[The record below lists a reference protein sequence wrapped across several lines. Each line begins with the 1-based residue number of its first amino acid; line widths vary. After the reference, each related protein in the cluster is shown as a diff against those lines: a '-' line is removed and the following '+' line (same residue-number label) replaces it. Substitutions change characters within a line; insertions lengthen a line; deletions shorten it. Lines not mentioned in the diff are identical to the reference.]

1 VEEKMKKL
9 QPFLEESPII
19 SSINQALRQKCVNV
33 HIKNTNEENSILY
46 LLHYFLTYQENLVLV
61 CPNLYT
67 AQLVYDKLS
76 GILSEKQIS
85 FFPQDEFITSELLV
99 SSIELK
105 MERMSTIVS
114 LFDQSPRIVVTH
126 PAGLMKPELDKEA
139 WKDAIFSLKVGD
151 EINRNEFLT
160 KLFDLGYSQ
169 EYTVEKP
176 GDYSVRGGIIDIYL
190 IGEKHPLRLDF
201 FGDEIDTIKRFDID
215 TQRSFESVNE
225 IWITPFTEFIYQESD
240 YRKLDKYIK
249 NKVNEVEFSKDTLEK
264 IDKDLEHLKDHTELD
279 RLTRYI
285 PFITSKRNTILDY
298 IDHPTVI
305 FMDNHRIKEQV
316 KIMIEEIKDWYLT
329 TSDYPKMGFDL
340 IYPIDEMTFEK
351 RVDIDYFEYA
361 DKGEYK
367 SEFSLFG
374 KEILSYRSNLDLFV
388 SDIRTEVG
396 RNTLILAISTKK
408 NFVEIKSL
416 LEENKIP
423 FVINQEGNPF
433 QKGKLN
439 LVESDQYFDVI
450 SDVLNLH
457 IITESTIYQLK
468 NIKKKGRYVSVFE
481 TSKRLSSIHDLKPGD
496 YIVHYDYGIGKF
508 LEVKT
513 MDLGNVMNDY
523 IHLEYRDGDK
533 LYIPLESI
541 HQIQKYSGSEG
552 FVPRLSKLGGTDW
565 AKTKQ
570 RVREKAKDI
579 ADQLIKLYA
588 ERENSPGFAF
598 LEYADMEREFEN
610 DFPYTETL
618 DQKKAILEVLQ
629 DMKQSKPMDR
639 LLCGDVGFGKT
650 EVALRAAFR
659 AVLNNK
665 QVAYLAPTTVLSKQH
680 FHTFRDRMEK
690 YGIQVALLNRFVT
703 KKEQTRILKKLIEGT
718 IDVLIGTHRILSKD
732 IVFKDLGLLVI
743 DEEQRFGVLHKERI
757 KEMKVSVDVLSLS
770 ATPIPRT
777 LQMAIMGVKN
787 MSLLETAP
795 ENRYPIQTYVLE
807 RNDILVK
814 DAIEREL
821 MRGGQVF
828 YLYNK
833 IEDID
838 NIAAKLQKLVPQARI
853 QVAHGQM
860 HKETLER
867 VVDDFIE
874 QEIDVL
880 LSTTIIET
888 GIDIPN
894 ANTLIVHDADRLGLS
909 QLYQIRGR
917 VGRTNRIAYA
927 YLMYQREKVLTEDA
941 VKRLKVIKEFTELG
955 SGFKIAIRDLSIR
968 GAGDVLGSEQS
979 GFIDSVGIDL
989 YMRILEEEIKEKQGL
1004 SEKQETAK
1012 GVKARVSKYI
1022 DQVYIEDDFI
1032 KIEMHKK
1039 IQAITAMED
1048 VKDLLDE
1055 LTDRFGKADEELHIY
1070 MVERLFEVQTKQIDI
1085 EKIHETKTNITFIV
1099 SVEGSKLLAGDTLF
1113 TSGYKISPYIRFSY
1127 KEEKIHII
1135 IDTIELKKHWLF
1147 TATEFFDI
1155 IIKSINKENNQVRA

>member
-1 VEEKMKKL
+1 MKKL
-9 QPFLEESPII
+9 QTFLDENQVI
-19 SSINQALRQKCVNV
+19 SSLNQSIHQKKVNV
-33 HIKNTNEENSILY
+33 HIKNTNEENALLY
-46 LLHYFLTYQENLVLV
+46 ILHYFLTYQENVVLV
-61 CPNLYT
+61 CPNLYS
-67 AQLVYDKLS
+67 AQMVYDKIS
-76 GILSEKQIS
+76 TILNDKQVS

-99 SSIELK
+99 SSMELK
-105 MERMSTIVS
+105 MERMSTIATI
-114 LFDQSPRIVVTH
+114 FDSAPRILVTH
-126 PAGLMKPELDKEA
+126 LAGLMKPELEQDAWKEA
-139 WKDAIFSLKVGD
+139 IFTLKTGG
-151 EINRNEFLT
+151 EISRETLMS

-176 GDYSVRGGIIDIYL
+176 GDYSVRGGIVDIYL
-190 IGEKHPLRLDF
+190 IGEKHPFRLDF
-201 FGDEIDTIKRFDID
+201 FGDEIDTIKRFDIES
-215 TQRSFESVNE
+215 QRSFESVGE
-225 IWITPFTEFIYQESD
+225 IKIIPFTEFIYQEDD
-240 YRKLDKYIK
+240 YLKLEKYIK
-249 NKVNEVEFSKDTLEK
+249 NRINEVEFTKESLDK
-264 IDKDLEHLKDHTELD
+264 INQDLAHLKDHTELD

-285 PFITSKRNTILDY
+285 PFITQKRTTILDY
-298 IDHPTVI
+298 VEKPTVF

-316 KIMIEEIKDWYLT
+316 KIMIEEIKDWYLS

-340 IYPIDEMTFEK
+340 IYPIDEMEFQK
-351 RVDIDYFEYA
+351 RVDVDYFDYA
-361 DKGEYK
+361 DKGDYENQ
-367 SEFSLFG
+367 FSLFG

-388 SDIRTEVG
+388 SDIRTEIG
-396 RNTLILAISTKK
+396 RNTLIIAVSSKK
-408 NFVEIKSL
+408 NFVEIKSIFD
-416 LEENKIP
+416 ENKIP
-423 FVINQEGNPF
+423 YVLRSDETSF
-433 QKGKLN
+433 QKNALN
-439 LVESDQYFDVI
+439 LIESDHYFDLN
-450 SDVLNLH
+450 SDVLKLH
-457 IITESTIYQLK
+457 IITDSTIFQLK

-552 FVPRLSKLGGTDW
+552 FVPRLSKLGGSDW

-570 RVREKAKDI
+570 RVRDKAKDI

-610 DFPYTETL
+610 DFPYSETI

-629 DMKQSKPMDR
+629 DMKLSKPMDR

-703 KKEQTRILKKLIEGT
+703 KKEQTLILKKIKEGT

-732 IVFKDLGLLVI
+732 ILFKDLGLLVI

-757 KEMKVSVDVLSLS
+757 KEMKVSIDVLSLS

-807 RNDILVK
+807 RNEILVK

-838 NIAAKLQKLVPQARI
+838 NIAAKLQKLVPEARI
-853 QVAHGQM
+853 QVAHGRM
-860 HKETLER
+860 HKDTLER

-927 YLMYQREKVLTEDA
+927 YLMYKKEKVLTEDA

-1039 IQAITAMED
+1039 IQAITNMED
-1048 VKDLLDE
+1048 VQDLLDE
-1055 LTDRFGKADEELHIY
+1055 LKDRFGKVDEELHIY
-1070 MVERLFEVQTKQIDI
+1070 MVERLFEVQTKFIDI

-1099 SVEGSKLLAGDTLF
+1099 SVEGSKFLAGDTLF
-1113 TSGYKISPYIRFSY
+1113 ASGYKISPYIRFSY
-1127 KEEKIHII
+1127 KEEKIHIT

-1147 TATEFFDI
+1147 TATEFFDLV
-1155 IIKSINKENNQVRA
+1155 IKNMNKNTKIN